1 MQKHNKLLY
10 FLALIKF
17 VLPFLLQNSYYEP
30 HRDEFLY
37 LSEGH
42 HMAWGYMEVPPLL
55 SVFAWLTNLFGG
67 EMFWIKF
74 WSSLFGAFTFIIT
87 GKIVLSLG
95 GKSYALFLLF
105 LPFIFGVFLRIHF
118 LFQPNFLEVFFWT
131 MLACSIIRYIQTE
144 KNKWLY
150 VFGISAGLGMMSKYS
165 VAFFIVSI
173 VAALLFTPHRKILFN
188 KHFWFAALAGF
199 IIFLPNILW
208 QFQNHLPVIF
218 HMRELQEYQL
228 QYVAPSSFLID
239 QLLMNLPCVFLWI
252 AGLWFTAFTQKG
264 KPYRFA
270 AWAYVFVIVLLI
282 VLHGKNYY
290 SIGVYPVLFA
300 FGSFHLEQFTLQR
313 RKYLRYVFVLIIFI
327 IGLPLVPAALPTAAP
342 VKLANYYRI
351 TGLSKSDL
359 VKWEDLQHHPLPQ
372 DFADMLGWKEMTEK
386 MAAAYNKLDSNEKK
400 HTFLFCDNYGEA
412 GAVNFYGKKYHL
424 PEVYSD
430 NASFLYW
437 LPNNIHI
444 DNLLLVTDD
453 KNEMQHSF
461 VHDFASAVVTDSVTN
476 PYAREKG
483 SLIILFKGANEKFN
497 EMFKQKIEEDKA
509 QFKY

>member
-1 MQKHNKLLY
+1 
-10 FLALIKF
+10 
-17 VLPFLLQNSYYEP
+17 
-30 HRDEFLY
+30 
-37 LSEGH
+37 
-42 HMAWGYMEVPPLL
+42 
-55 SVFAWLTNLFGG
+55 
-67 EMFWIKF
+67 
-74 WSSLFGAFTFIIT
+74 
-87 GKIVLSLG
+87 
-95 GKSYALFLLF
+95 
-105 LPFIFGVFLRIHF
+105 
-118 LFQPNFLEVFFWT
+118 
-131 MLACSIIRYIQTE
+131 
-144 KNKWLY
+144 
-150 VFGISAGLGMMSKYS
+150 
-165 VAFFIVSI
+165 
-173 VAALLFTPHRKILFN
+173 
-188 KHFWFAALAGF
+188 
-199 IIFLPNILW
+199 
-208 QFQNHLPVIF
+208 
-218 HMRELQEYQL
+218 
-228 QYVAPSSFLID
+228 
-239 QLLMNLPCVFLWI
+239 
-252 AGLWFTAFTQKG
+252 
-264 KPYRFA
+264 
-270 AWAYVFVIVLLI
+270 
-282 VLHGKNYY
+282 
-290 SIGVYPVLFA
+290 VYPVLFA

-342 VKLANYYRI
+342 EKLANYYRI

-359 VKWEDLQHHPLPQ
+359 VKWEDLQHHSLPQ

-386 MAAAYNKLDSNEKK
+386 MAAAYNTLDSNEKK